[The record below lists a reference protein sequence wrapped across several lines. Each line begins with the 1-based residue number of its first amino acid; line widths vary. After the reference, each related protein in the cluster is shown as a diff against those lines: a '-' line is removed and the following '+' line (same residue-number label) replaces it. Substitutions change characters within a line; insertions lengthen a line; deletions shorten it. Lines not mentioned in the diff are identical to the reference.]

1 MQPSDRP
8 EDRETLQRAAGLQAP
23 LRRAAD
29 VARSNGTGYAV
40 FGVLTLLT
48 SLLFSPLPPPLA
60 DVPALVVGA
69 VLLGVGLAARRLAQ
83 RLRQGEA
90 AAARALARN
99 EALLLLAIAAYC
111 VLSMTVLDPV
121 DALDAQIAAAG
132 LENPY
137 AGLGASISQIVY
149 ATMLCVTLAYQGG
162 LALYFHRRAAA
173 AQAYRDEVPDW
184 ARQAVESLG
193 D

>member
-8 EDRETLQRAAGLQAP
+8 EDRAALQRAAELQAP
-23 LRRAAD
+23 LRRAAA

-69 VLLGVGLAARRLAQ
+69 VLLGVGLSARGLAR

-90 AAARALARN
+90 AAARTLARN

-111 VLSMTVLDPV
+111 VLSMTVLNPA
-121 DALDAQIAAAG
+121 DALDEQLAAAG
-132 LENPY
+132 LGKDY
-137 AGLGASISQIVY
+137 GGLADSLSRLVY
-149 ATMLCVTLAYQGG
+149 GTMLCVTLAYQGG
-162 LALYFHRRAAA
+162 LALYFHRRVAA

-184 ARQAVESLG
+184 ARQAVEALG